1 MPPKMEVI
9 DFHAHIVTPQFE
21 KLSFE
26 LYPYHVPF
34 YKSLI
39 NSSNKMNDIR
49 ERIRD
54 IDSKGVD
61 LQVLS
66 LPEHPIDY
74 MKPKDAVT
82 VARLYN
88 DELSEFIRKAPEDRF
103 VGLAALPLKNV
114 EASIE
119 ELERCIRDY
128 GFKGFLVQT
137 DVDGKPLDS
146 TEFWPLYER
155 AARLGA
161 VLFIHGTVQMMPRIL
176 EEYTMNWMV
185 GYAFNIS
192 YATLRLILSGLL
204 DNVPSLKIV
213 SSELGGYLPFISHRL
228 DRFYEMWFG
237 GTGAKCKYKPTHY
250 LKQIYYDNASL
261 YTTGSL
267 MCAIDVSG
275 ADRIMMGSNY
285 PAPVIGTVESA
296 RAIRSLPIAGEE
308 KQKILHENAERLLGL

>member
-1 MPPKMEVI
+1 LEVI

-21 KLSFE
+21 KLAFE
-26 LYPYHVPF
+26 LYPFHVPF

-39 NSSNKMNDIR
+39 NSSNKMNDVS
-49 ERIRD
+49 ERIKD

-61 LQVLS
+61 VQVLS

-74 MKPKDAVT
+74 MKVPDAIKVSK
-82 VARLYN
+82 LYN
-88 DELSEFIRKAPEDRF
+88 DELSEFIRKAPEGRF
-103 VGLAALPLKNV
+103 LGLAALPLKSV

-119 ELERCIRDY
+119 ELERCVQDY

-137 DVDGKPLDS
+137 DVDGKPLDAS
-146 TEFWPLYER
+146 EFWPIYE
-155 AARLGA
+155 AALRLG
-161 VLFIHGTVQMMPRIL
+161 VVVFIHGTVQMMPRQL

-192 YATLRLILSGLL
+192 YATLRLIVSGLL
-204 DNVPSLKIV
+204 DKLPDLKLV

-228 DRFYEMWFG
+228 DRFYEKWYG
-237 GTGAKCKYKPTHY
+237 GTGAKCKQPPTYY

-267 MCAIDVSG
+267 MCAYESAG
-275 ADRIMMGSNY
+275 PDRIMMGSNY
-285 PAPVIGTVESA
+285 PAPVIGTVESIK
-296 RAIRSLPIAGEE
+296 AISQLPIPDEE
-308 KQKILHENAERLLGL
+308 KQKILHRNAEKLLGM